1 VKTSLPFKRSANIA
15 NHHAFQGKRGSKSPS
30 MYATDCQNGVV
41 GATRATRVLGEYC
54 MLFARGGVVADV
66 DVDEM

>member
-1 VKTSLPFKRSANIA
+1 
-15 NHHAFQGKRGSKSPS
+15 